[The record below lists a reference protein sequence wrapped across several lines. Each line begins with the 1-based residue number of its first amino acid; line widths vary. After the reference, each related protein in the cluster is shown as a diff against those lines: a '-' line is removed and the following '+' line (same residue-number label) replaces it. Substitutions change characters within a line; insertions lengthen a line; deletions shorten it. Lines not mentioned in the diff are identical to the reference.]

1 MRQLVARTAAATG
14 YRIRWAI
21 FAFLFAFGFLGYVQR
36 TGVAIAAERMVP
48 ELGLTQVELGWLL
61 NAFLI
66 GYTVFQLPSAVLGQ
80 WFGARRTL
88 AVIGLV
94 TIAAASSTALAPAG
108 RAGLV
113 VFAFMLLARFGLGI
127 AQSALYPVASGT
139 IESWFPVRRWGVAQ
153 GLLVTGLWLGAA
165 CTPPLIAWLM
175 GHWGWRFALIASSVP
190 SLLAV
195 ILWYRYAR
203 DRPAE
208 HRSVGDRELAELKD
222 NPSTIDAHIGFRE
235 VLHLLLDRRIALLT
249 SSYFL
254 MNYVFYLVT
263 FWCFLYLVQER
274 HFTLLEGGGLAS
286 LPFLAAAIAAGVG
299 GQICDWLC
307 TRYGA
312 RVGLRVLPVVALP
325 AAAAFLL
332 LTGFAASDYL
342 AVAALCFAFA
352 GTELTEGTYW
362 TATMR
367 TAPTEVMASTAVLN
381 TGGNLGGVV
390 ATPTIAWLSA
400 GHHWTSV
407 FVLGAS
413 LSVLASILWFFIDID
428 PVEQHTSPA
437 RSADA
442 TNEPHS
448 NTPT

>member
-1 MRQLVARTAAATG
+1 MRPQVSVLAG
-14 YRIRWAI
+14 YRVRWAI
-21 FAFLFAFGFLGYVQR
+21 FAFLFGFGFLGYVQR

-48 ELGLTQVELGWLL
+48 ELGLTQVEFGWLL

-66 GYTVFQLPSAVLGQ
+66 SYTIFQLPGAVLGQ

-88 AVIGLV
+88 AVIGFV
-94 TIAAASSTALAPAG
+94 TVAAASSMALAPAG
-108 RAGLV
+108 RADLM
-113 VFAFMLLARFGLGI
+113 VFVLMLLARFVLGT

-139 IESWFPVRRWGVAQ
+139 IEGWFPVRRWGLAQ

-190 SLLAV
+190 SLVAV
-195 ILWYRYAR
+195 IFWYRYAR

-208 HRSVGDRELAELKD
+208 HRSVEERELAELTE
-222 NPSTIDAHIGFRE
+222 NPPTIDAHVGLRE
-235 VLHLLLDRRIALLT
+235 VLHLLQDRRIALLT

-286 LPFLAAAIAAGVG
+286 LPFLAAAIAAGAG
-299 GQICDWLC
+299 GQLCDRLC

-312 RVGLRVLPVVALP
+312 RVGLRVLPVLALP
-325 AAAAFLL
+325 AAAAFLV
-332 LTGFAASDYL
+332 LTGFAANDYL
-342 AVAALCFAFA
+342 AVAALCMAFA
-352 GTELTEGTYW
+352 GTELTEGAFW
-362 TATMR
+362 TAAMR
-367 TAPTEVMASTAVLN
+367 SAPAEVMASTAVLN

-400 GHHWTSV
+400 GHHWTTV

-413 LSVLASILWFFIDID
+413 LSVLAAVLWFFIDID
-428 PVEQHTSPA
+428 PIEQHTA
-437 RSADA
+437 Q
-442 TNEPHS
+442 EPYDYA
-448 NTPT
+448 